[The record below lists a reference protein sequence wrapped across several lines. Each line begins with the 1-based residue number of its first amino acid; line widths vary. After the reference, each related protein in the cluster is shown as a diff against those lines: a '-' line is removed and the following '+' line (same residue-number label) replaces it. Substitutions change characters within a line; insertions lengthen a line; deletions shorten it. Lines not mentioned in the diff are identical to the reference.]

1 MSRQIYGP
9 SATIP
14 NRLLRLFLLDHKD
27 IKLLVARRAK
37 NKKTPLPFLFKTRL
51 NGVDDI
57 IIGGG
62 VFSRPLQFPLG
73 KMPTMTSIIEK
84 QGSGWN
90 NMNDK
95 TFFNHTEGNQ
105 REDVIMSTSK
115 EYEECFIMFST
126 MNYIKKL

>member
-1 MSRQIYGP
+1 M
-9 SATIP
+9 
-14 NRLLRLFLLDHKD
+14 
-27 IKLLVARRAK
+27 
-37 NKKTPLPFLFKTRL
+37 

-62 VFSRPLQFPLG
+62 VFSRPLQFSLG
-73 KMPTMTSIIEK
+73 KLPTMTSIIEK

-115 EYEECFIMFST
+115 DYEECFIMFST
-126 MNYIKKL
+126 MTYIKKTVKNKDKRDKKKVERVFEIKCVMD